1 MMEGGHR
8 VGRARRHSL
17 AHIPASVYIWS
28 LIYPPVLLFVCLY
41 VPLSARGFC
50 EGLEVYDSVRG
61 FKVCPGSPRAG
72 SLSPGSWLTA
82 HVGTVSKFREATNLG
97 FNTCNPT

>member
-28 LIYPPVLLFVCLY
+28 FIYPPVFLFVCLY
-41 VPLSARGFC
+41 VR
-50 EGLEVYDSVRG
+50 
-61 FKVCPGSPRAG
+61 G
-72 SLSPGSWLTA
+72 SLSPGFWLTA
-82 HVGTVSKFREATNLG
+82 HVGTVSKFWEAINLG
-97 FNTCNPT
+97 SIIRPVTRRSVPVSIISTR